1 MSGDFY
7 YLLPIDVQIRC
18 RHIDRVIFKGSRNN
32 IDIYTFD
39 ITNLDNVGELNIVVY
54 YKIIIYRNQKKKK

>member
-54 YKIIIYRNQKKKK
+54 I